1 MFVYLKFIRITILII
16 IYFIRS
22 TQYLIFFILKSQVF
36 PLIIPGGASDKEPTY
51 QSRRHNSCEFNPWV
65 GKIPWSRT
73 RQPTPVFLPG
83 KSHGWRSLAGYSP
96 WGRKEL
102 DTTERLHFHFFHFSY
117 CIICLF
123 SINLSYLE
131 NSAHSLFPDIHLHP
145 INDSSPT
152 FMVFSRSTEL
162 FWL

>member
-1 MFVYLKFIRITILII
+1 MTSLLALRDQMLQPFSYWG
-16 IYFIRS
+16 
-22 TQYLIFFILKSQVF
+22 F
-36 PLIIPGGASDKEPTY
+36 PCGSAGKESVCNVGFPGGSD
-51 QSRRHNSCEFNPWV
+51 SRVCLWCRGPGFDPWV
-65 GKIPWSRT
+65 RKIPWR
-73 RQPTPVFLPG
+73 RKWQPTPVFLPG

-145 INDSSPT
+145 ISDSSPT

-162 FWL
+162 FRL